1 MTDLRFTLHGDP
13 KTKKNS
19 PRIVRVGRYS
29 KVLPSE
35 AFEDYQKTCL
45 AQLLQRR
52 LCHLGIRYPV
62 NVKALYYMQTR
73 RRVDLTNL
81 NESLHDILVGAG
93 VLADD
98 NRDIIAT
105 TDGSVVLYDKG
116 NPRVEI
122 TITAKGPDYSQW
134 KNGGEV

>member
-81 NESLHDILVGAG
+81 NEALHDILVKAG
-93 VLADD
+93 MILDD
-98 NRDIIAT
+98 NRDIIAS
-105 TDGSVVLYDKG
+105 TDGSRVLYDKLC
-116 NPRVEI
+116 PRVEVWI
-122 TITAKGPDYSQW
+122 TPAEDDYQQW
-134 KNGGEV
+134 SRK